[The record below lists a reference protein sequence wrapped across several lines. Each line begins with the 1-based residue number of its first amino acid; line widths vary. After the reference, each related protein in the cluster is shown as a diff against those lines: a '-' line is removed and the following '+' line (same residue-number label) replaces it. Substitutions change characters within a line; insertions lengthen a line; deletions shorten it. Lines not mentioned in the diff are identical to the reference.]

1 MDSAIFRE
9 LQLIADLQAEHF
21 IPENREDAVAMMR
34 EGGQR
39 IRSLLTQLSE
49 EIELRLTGM
58 YREGQQAGLREA
70 VARRSIG
77 SRDLPATVLNPV
89 IRQSHIDYETAP
101 PVAPPAGVQTGQM
114 DFAGVDARVATRTA
128 HLPPADRAYPDS
140 IRMSDEERRLIF
152 GGAPQILGTQTGR
165 FSSRRPPT
173 AHSPRPRHAADVRP
187 REFAM
192 HAGDDTLDHA
202 DQQAARQAAAVAI
215 RKPPTLPAYPE
226 GREHRVIE
234 L

>member
-21 IPENREDAVAMMR
+21 IPENCEDAVAMMR

-58 YREGQQAGLREA
+58 YREGQQAGLCEA
-70 VARRSIG
+70 AARRSIG

-101 PVAPPAGVQTGQM
+101 PVA
-114 DFAGVDARVATRTA
+114 
-128 HLPPADRAYPDS
+128 PPADRAYPDS

-173 AHSPRPRHAADVRP
+173 AHAPRPRHAADVRP

-202 DQQAARQAAAVAI
+202 DQQAARQAAAMAI